1 MKNMEVSKN
10 ADHSTAVHLS
20 NPMSTMEQL
29 ELSIFKEKNSLRS
42 KDKGNAVKNKGKSL
56 LSGSPDIETTTCC
69 CCNISPKVSKC
80 LEISV
85 LTISVV
91 IVLILLSIP
100 IITHIN
106 QVKE

>member
-1 MKNMEVSKN
+1 
-10 ADHSTAVHLS
+10 
-20 NPMSTMEQL
+20 MSTMEQL
-29 ELSIFKEKNSLRS
+29 ELSISKEKNSLRS

-85 LTISVV
+85 LTISIV

-100 IITHIN
+100 IITRIN
-106 QVKE
+106 QVNE